1 MRETAERRVK
11 MLEFLC
17 ERRKTKVCDLAAEF
31 GVSRRTVHNDLS
43 VLSCSYPI
51 TLKRGTN
58 GGVRIADGFRLGRK
72 YFTDSQLVLLEKVS
86 ETLTAEEQAVM
97 QGILKTFKK
106 PS

>member
-17 ERRKTKVCDLAAEF
+17 ERRKTRVYELAAEF
-31 GVSRRTVHNDLS
+31 GGSRRTVHNDLS
-43 VLSCSYPI
+43 VLSCSCPI
-51 TLKRGTN
+51 TLKRRTN

-97 QGILKTFKK
+97 QGIFKTFKK

>member
-17 ERRKTKVCDLAAEF
+17 ERRKTKVCEF

-97 QGILKTFKK
+97 QGIFKTFKK